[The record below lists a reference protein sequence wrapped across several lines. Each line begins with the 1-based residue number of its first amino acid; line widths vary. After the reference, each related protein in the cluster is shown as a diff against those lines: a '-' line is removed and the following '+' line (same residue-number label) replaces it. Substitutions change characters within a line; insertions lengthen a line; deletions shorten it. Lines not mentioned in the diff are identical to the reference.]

1 MRRIRRWQ
9 AGLLSLLMVASGC
22 SLLAGASSENL
33 ARGCPVTAT
42 KQLGDYDVNRLT
54 DGATPSTRPV
64 DQTGITSFDSTGY
77 GYFEITFDKA
87 TILNRVELYFN
98 QAEPTQRPRDIA
110 VDVRHADG
118 VYERVAELHG
128 ISYTDAGTA
137 VQRLTFR
144 FADSEAVAFRVTGN
158 RQRTC
163 DINNA
168 PTANYNFRLMEIE
181 AYRDTA
187 TDPAGYTGT
196 ESDENAAYNIPVPE
210 PLLINRLAG
219 AAVTANEQLSNFDIQ
234 RLTDGKNNLLDE
246 CAITRY
252 NTAGFSYMQATLAE
266 VTALNHVR
274 VYFSTY
280 EPANRPKDLAVDVLQ
295 ENGVWVRAAE
305 LHAID
310 YDVKGANSAGVR
322 QLDFKFPTVDG
333 TAVRLTANRASNTNS
348 NNFRLVELEGYLNTG
363 IVPEDYTGTES
374 DENAAYN
381 IPVPEPLLINRLA
394 GAAVTA
400 NEQLSNFDIQRL
412 TDGKNNLLD
421 ECAITRYNTAGF
433 SYMQATLAE
442 VTALNHVRV
451 YFSTYEPANRPKDL
465 AVDVLQENGVWVR
478 AAELHAIDY
487 DVKGANSA
495 GVRQLDFKFPTVDGT
510 AVRLTANRAS
520 NTNSNNFRL
529 VELEGYLNTGIVP
542 EDYTGTVKSET
553 ERYNIPVPDP
563 LLLNVALGCPVTSNE
578 QLGEYD
584 VNRLTDGNED
594 FNAQTDTN
602 AIARFDAATDT
613 SYFEIELK
621 QIEKI
626 SRVSVFLTKWE
637 TAYLPLDMAVDVRL
651 ANGVYVRAAEQH
663 NLAYAG
669 VEKLNFDFAP
679 LEAVAIRVTGSR
691 ARNARS
697 DNFRLMEIAAYYHP
711 GLTEADYTGTAA
723 DADPRYNIPV
733 PEPILTNV
741 AAGKPVTANETLT
754 AGEHTYDAAFLT
766 DGNSEY
772 FAGTDTNAITNYST
786 SDNTG
791 WFEIDLGSEIAINQ
805 VAVFLTKWQPEFL
818 PLDMAVDIRLA
829 NGVYV
834 RAAELHNI
842 DYTNCKKLT
851 FRFAEQEA
859 VAIRVTGNRTRNARS
874 DNFRLMEIEVYFNPA
889 LTEAD
894 YTGTA
899 ADADPRYN
907 IAVPETI
914 LENLAKGKPVTAN
927 ETLSANGVT
936 YDAALLTDGDSEY
949 FAGTNRNAITKWNTV
964 SNTGWFEVDLET
976 ETAVNQMSLFLTK
989 WQREFLP
996 LDIAV
1001 DVRLANGVYIRAA
1014 ERHNIAYGDLRK
1026 LSFRFAEQKA
1036 VAIRVTG
1043 SRARNEVS
1051 DNFRLMEIEVYH
1063 NPMMAET
1070 DYTGTTPDSDARF
1083 NIEVP
1088 DPKLTNLAA
1097 GMPVTANE
1105 TLSANGVIYEAARL
1119 TDGFKEYHCDSAT
1132 AYTAITKW
1140 ITATKCGWYEVTFPQ
1155 ATRINQVKV
1164 YLSRWQTE
1172 FLPQDMAVDVKLK
1185 NGQYVRVAERHAI
1198 EYKGVHDLTFNF
1210 PEQEAVA
1217 FRVAGNAN
1225 RNESS
1230 ANFRLLELEAYYWPG
1245 MPAEKYTGTEK
1256 DRNTL
1261 YNITEDKLR
1270 EPAKETKPG
1279 TDKKDDGKKPA
1290 KPASSGSTGTIQ
1302 PPTTPAS
1309 GGDTQAG
1316 SGVRTLLTVL
1326 LIAAGAVTAVFL
1338 AGDAWLLAKLG
1349 KSTRTHRVSIGKEN

>member
-1 MRRIRRWQ
+1 MRGIRRWL
-9 AGLLSLLMVASGC
+9 AGLLSLLVVISC
-22 SLLAGASSENL
+22 CPLLTGAASENL

-42 KQLGDYDVNRLT
+42 KQLEDYDVNRLT
-54 DGATPSTRPV
+54 DGVTSVTRPV
-64 DQTGITSFDSTGY
+64 SQTGITSFDSTGF

-98 QAEPTQRPRDIA
+98 QAEPNQRPRDIA

-128 ISYTDAGTA
+128 ISYTDSNTA
-137 VQRLTFR
+137 VQQLTFR

-158 RQRTC
+158 RQRTR
-163 DINNA
+163 DINNE

-181 AYRDTA
+181 AYRDAETN
-187 TDPAGYTGT
+187 PADYTGT
-196 ESDENAAYNIPVPE
+196 ASDENAAYNIPVPE

-219 AAVTANEQLSNFDIQ
+219 AEVTANEQLANFDIQ
-234 RLTDGKNNLLDE
+234 RLTDGKNGLMDE

-252 NTAGFSYMQATLAE
+252 NTAGLSYMQATLTE
-266 VTALNHVR
+266 VTALNHIR
-274 VYFSTY
+274 VCFSTY
-280 EPANRPKDLAVDVLQ
+280 EPDKRPQDLAVDVLQ

-305 LHAID
+305 LHAIN

-322 QLDFKFPTVDG
+322 QLDFKFPVVDG
-333 TAVRLTANRASNTNS
+333 KAVRLTANRASNTKS
-348 NNFRLVELEGYLNTG
+348 GNFRLVELEGYLNT
-363 IVPEDYTGTES
+363 
-374 DENAAYN
+374 
-381 IPVPEPLLINRLA
+381 
-394 GAAVTA
+394 
-400 NEQLSNFDIQRL
+400 
-412 TDGKNNLLD
+412 
-421 ECAITRYNTAGF
+421 
-433 SYMQATLAE
+433 
-442 VTALNHVRV
+442 RV
-451 YFSTYEPANRPKDL
+451 A
-465 AVDVLQENGVWVR
+465 
-478 AAELHAIDY
+478 
-487 DVKGANSA
+487 
-495 GVRQLDFKFPTVDGT
+495 
-510 AVRLTANRAS
+510 
-520 NTNSNNFRL
+520 
-529 VELEGYLNTGIVP
+529 P

-553 ERYNIPVPDP
+553 EQYNIPVPEPILTNVALGCSVTCNEQLGGYDANRLTDGNENFNAQTDTNAIARYNAVTNTSYFEIELKQVEKISRVSVFLTKWETAYLPLDMVVDVRLANGVYVRAAERHNIAYAGVEKLNFDFAPLEAVAIRVTGNRARNARSDNFRLMEIAAYYHPGLTEADYTGTVADADPRYNIPVPEP
-563 LLLNVALGCPVTSNE
+563 ILPNVALGCSVTSNE

-584 VNRLTDGNED
+584 ANRLTDGNEN
-594 FNAQTDTN
+594 FNAQTDAN

-621 QIEKI
+621 QVEKI

-651 ANGVYVRAAEQH
+651 ANGVYVRAAERH
-663 NLAYAG
+663 NIAYAG

-679 LEAVAIRVTGSR
+679 LEAVAIRVTGNR

-711 GLTEADYTGTAA
+711 GLTEADYTGTVA

-754 AGEHTYDAAFLT
+754 AAEHTYDAAFLT
-766 DGNSEY
+766 DGNSDY
-772 FAGTDTNAITNYST
+772 FAGTDTNAITKYST

-791 WFEIDLGSEIAINQ
+791 WFEIDLGSKVAINQ

-818 PLDMAVDIRLA
+818 PLDMAVDVLLA

-859 VAIRVTGNRTRNARS
+859 VAIRVTGNRARNAAS
-874 DNFRLMEIEVYFNPA
+874 DNFRLMEIEAYFNPA

-907 IAVPETI
+907 IPVPEAI

-936 YDAALLTDGDSEY
+936 YDAAFLTDGNSDY
-949 FAGTNRNAITKWNTV
+949 FAGTDTNAITKWNTV
-964 SNTGWFEVDLET
+964 SNTGWFEVDFGT
-976 ETAVNQMSLFLTK
+976 ETAVNQVSLFLTK

-1001 DVRLANGVYIRAA
+1001 DVRLANGVYVRAA

-1051 DNFRLMEIEVYH
+1051 DNFRLMEIEVYY

-1070 DYTGTTPDSDARF
+1070 DYTGTTPDSDTRF

-1105 TLSANGVIYEAARL
+1105 TLSANGVTYDAARL

-1140 ITATKCGWYEVTFPQ
+1140 ITATKCGWYEVAFPQ
-1155 ATRINQVKV
+1155 ATKINQVKV

-1185 NGQYVRVAERHAI
+1185 NGQYVRVAERHAMD
-1198 EYKGVHDLTFNF
+1198 YKGVHDLTFNF

-1245 MPAEKYTGTEK
+1245 MPAEKYTGTAK
-1256 DRNTL
+1256 DRNAL

-1270 EPAKETKPG
+1270 EPVKETKPG
-1279 TDKKDDGKKPA
+1279 TDKKDDSKKPA
-1290 KPASSGSTGTIQ
+1290 KPASSGSTDTIQ

-1309 GGDTQAG
+1309 NGDTQAG

-1349 KSTRTHRVSIGKEN
+1349 KSTRTHRVSIGKGN